1 MKTYVKT
8 IEAVQFTGDIQ
19 AIADFAGEGNKVL
32 SEDGK
37 VTLVTETNTWNVS
50 KGDYIVK
57 EYNGVVVF
65 KEPRFLKDYKVGED
79 KFTPKVHSVVTP
91 SDTPKSQGTKKEDF
105 QYNKDAFQGNKD
117 IASAAPINKTNKPE
131 EK

>member
-8 IEAVQFTGDIQ
+8 IEAEQFTGDIQ
-19 AIADFAGEGNKVL
+19 TIADFAGEGNKVL

-37 VTLVTETNTWNVS
+37 VTLVTETTTWNIS
-50 KGDYIVK
+50 KGDYVVK

-65 KEPRFLKDYKVGED
+65 KEPRFLKDYALESKPEAKED
-79 KFTPKVHSVVTP
+79 KSFMDKVKSGTHMP
-91 SDTPKSQGTKKEDF
+91 SAEL
-105 QYNKDAFQGNKD
+105 QGNKD
-117 IASAAPINKTNKPE
+117 LASTKPKTDKPE